1 MRQEASANH
10 LFTYLHW
17 RGDLSFSQAPFCA
30 VDNLI
35 FCCLSYLNWGEPASG
50 LLPEQAISLKDAA
63 AYWLHLP
70 ETLRKVRVPQDIT
83 LLQSTANS
91 VRFGNV
97 RLFRY
102 VESFQEEQEQQFSA
116 TAFLLDADTAY
127 IAFRGTDNTLIGWKE
142 DFNMS
147 FMTTVPAQLD
157 AVEYLER
164 AATAYT
170 GEIYVGGHSKGGN
183 LAVYAAAFCS
193 PETQKRI
200 HTVYNMDGPGFA
212 QEVIEKPGYARICS
226 RIHTY
231 IPQSSVVGMLLEHE
245 EAYTIVHSTQSGLM
259 QHNVYSWEVLRNHL
273 IELETVTKSSRFI
286 DQTLKS
292 WLKEMDPSYRGKI
305 IDTIYELFAQ
315 TDARTVSELTSNW
328 YQNVSLL
335 LKSWKKVDP
344 QTQEYLREMMRLL
357 LKAVRENV
365 EIWLPRTDA
374 S

>member
-1 MRQEASANH
+1 MNV
-10 LFTYLHW
+10 LDYLDW
-17 RGDLSFSQAPFCA
+17 RGDLTFNQDPLQE
-30 VDNLI
+30 VDALI
-35 FCCLSYLNWGEPASG
+35 FSRFSYL
-50 LLPEQAISLKDAA
+50 LLDGIVPGTFEMTKSVEKAVAEFNRNEEQQLLWPDDGPMMRAA
-63 AYWLHLP
+63 AANTRFCGCGLTGYVNQLDPDQQKQFAAL
-70 ETLRKVRVPQDIT
+70 
-83 LLQSTANS
+83 TAVLEDGKIFVS
-91 VRFGNV
+91 
-97 RLFRY
+97 
-102 VESFQEEQEQQFSA
+102 
-116 TAFLLDADTAY
+116 
-127 IAFRGTDNTLIGWKE
+127 FRGTDNTLIGWKE

-286 DQTLKS
+286 DQTLKT